1 MPILR
6 IRDENGKFIP
16 INAIKGDDGKSAY
29 EQAQEGGYKGT
40 EEEFIAILNGLTNTE
55 DANHYVD
62 YNNPHKVSTSQIGA
76 IPAQYSFP
84 KDLDTE
90 LRQGVNKM
98 SVCGYHSSTLN
109 SPYKQNVSPRTHGM
123 VITNC
128 ASEEYAAQMALPS
141 GEDAIY
147 VRQLYAGE
155 VSDWVRIMDER
166 QLIEHVAAVSLHNQA
181 SSGGGALGEG
191 AKTADGAA
199 IGLYAETMDD
209 NGSLLNAIQLGN
221 GRNKVAGT
229 FQVYSYQM
237 MDALGKIPND
247 RLNSDI
253 PRIAIGSYRGTGTHG
268 TKYPNTLTFDFVP
281 KFVFV
286 SKRGNSN
293 FNSGAT
299 FLWVNPATTMNFCN
313 NGSNYW
319 CYPTL
324 TDKTLSWYNAESSS
338 YQLNNSNYDYDYLA
352 WG

>member
-6 IRDENGKFIP
+6 IRDESGKFIP

-40 EEEFIAILNGLTNTE
+40 LEDFIAILNGLTNTE
-55 DANHYVD
+55 EANHYVD

-98 SVCGYHSSTLN
+98 SVCGYYSSTLN

-166 QLIEHVAAVSLHNQA
+166 QVRDLQA
-181 SSGGGALGEG
+181 DIADVRATVTDTLTPKVD
-191 AKTADGAA
+191 AMVKTA
-199 IGLYAETMDD
+199 
-209 NGSLLNAIQLGN
+209 S
-221 GRNKVAGT
+221 GT
-229 FQVYSYQM
+229 YT
-237 MDALGKIPND
+237 
-247 RLNSDI
+247 
-253 PRIAIGSYRGTGTHG
+253 GTGTDG
-268 TKYPNTLTFDFVP
+268 YDGELTITLPFVP
-281 KFVFV
+281 QMVV
-286 SKRGNSN
+286 I
-293 FNSGAT
+293 
-299 FLWVNPATTMNFCN
+299 V
-313 NGSNYW
+313 
-319 CYPTL
+319 PTSDIKV
-324 TDKTLSWYNAESSS
+324 TDKVSYECSPMVMLYGMNYVTGGSMRKATVTTSSTNYTDYVCNAGCIATWNGNVVSLKSEAEWENKELASIHLYNYAGAE
-338 YQLNNSNYDYDYLA
+338 YKYFAIGVNV
-352 WG
+352 